1 MLYFAYGSNMDKDWL
16 RQRGPSATFRYKAKL
31 TRRKLEFTH
40 HSVTNK
46 CGAADATESPSD
58 DVWGAVFEINDS
70 ELPALYKAEG
80 YDPLHTQNAYAPD
93 TVTVLRDADENQA
106 VQMKTF
112 FVCDKLS
119 GHQRPSK
126 DYLGHLIKGA
136 KDAGLPDDYQATI
149 ATFPTLP

>member
-16 RQRGPSATFRYKAKL
+16 RQRCPSATFRYKAKL
-31 TRRKLEFTH
+31 TGHKLGFTH

-46 CGAADATESPSD
+46 CGAADATISPND

-80 YDPLHTQNAYAPD
+80 YDPLRTQNAYAPD
-93 TVTVLRDADENQA
+93 TVTVLRDANENQA

-112 FVCDKLS
+112 FVCNKLS

-136 KDAGLPDDYQATI
+136 RDAGLPDDYQATI